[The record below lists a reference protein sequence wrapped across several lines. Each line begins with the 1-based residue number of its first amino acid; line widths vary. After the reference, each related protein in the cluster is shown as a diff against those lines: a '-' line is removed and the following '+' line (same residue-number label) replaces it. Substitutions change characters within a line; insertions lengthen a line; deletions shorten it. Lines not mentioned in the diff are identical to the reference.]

1 MLIYNEWWFEY
12 EIFEYSEYNCWVSK
26 HNEQF
31 DSKSTTFMFSLQVLL
46 QWRSL
51 GVQPLILFLVEGYV
65 IVAFLGD
72 IGDYEFITLLTIC
85 LIS

>member
-1 MLIYNEWWFEY
+1 
-12 EIFEYSEYNCWVSK
+12 
-26 HNEQF
+26 
-31 DSKSTTFMFSLQVLL
+31 MFSLQVLL

-72 IGDYEFITLLTIC
+72 IGDYEFITMLTIC
-85 LIS
+85 PIS